1 MKLPTTLRADV
12 TTADDDLTLEDTDR
26 VSGRAALV
34 GNVKAALAVSGAVR
48 STLGPRGLD
57 KMLIDDDGKIMITN
71 DGATVLE
78 TAKVEHPTAQL
89 VIETSKNQDKMA
101 RDGTTTT
108 IIILA
113 ELLRNALELT
123 RSGLHP
129 TTIIQGYQKSLEICK
144 KELPSL
150 AKPITS
156 ASDLNKIIGTCVG
169 KKIDP
174 SMLDLVSK
182 LAIESSESIGEGHVD
197 DERMLVNRISIEE
210 GAVGDTELISGFVT
224 RKQRLDQSMPSRGES
239 CTIAVID
246 GGIEVPELEF
256 DAELE
261 ISSIG
266 VKDGFDQRNRE
277 KIIKMVGILSSLG
290 VGIVILRDGVDD
302 MAQNALR
309 EAGITCF
316 RRFDKKDLD
325 RVAEQTG
332 AIISR
337 SIQELEADQL
347 GSCTSW
353 SQRKVSGVNYLTIHS
368 DEGRGKTLI
377 ARGSSAA
384 LREEIIRTFDDA
396 LGVAVRVRGPAPM
409 LPGGGSTWSYLANQL
424 RRKSTKLSDR
434 GQLAVEGYADALE
447 TIPRVLAENS
457 GQDPVDRVL
466 QLSAAQSTKG
476 PWMGCDINN
485 GSLIDLYDAGIVDLR
500 MVIENGL
507 SGATEGA
514 ISVLRIDDLLWAKV
528 EPGQPDWNEE
538 EVTD

>member
-1 MKLPTTLRADV
+1 MDV
-12 TTADDDLTLEDTDR
+12 TTTDDDLTLEDTDR

-48 STLGPRGLD
+48 STLGPRGMD

-78 TAKVEHPTAQL
+78 AAKVEHPTAQL
-89 VIETSKNQDKMA
+89 VIETSKNQDKLA

-129 TTIIQGYQKSLEICK
+129 TTIIQGYQKSLEICR
-144 KELPSL
+144 KELDSL
-150 AKPITS
+150 AKPLAS
-156 ASDLNKIIGTCVG
+156 ASDLTKIIGTSIG
-169 KKIDP
+169 KKINS

-182 LAIESSESIGEGHVD
+182 LAIESSESIGAGHVD

-210 GAVGDTELISGFVT
+210 GALGDTELISGFVT
-224 RKQRLDQSMPSRGES
+224 RKQRLDQSMPGRGES

-277 KIIKMVGILSSLG
+277 KIIKMVRKLSSLG
-290 VGIVILRDGVDD
+290 VGIVILRDGVDY

-316 RRFDKKDLD
+316 RRFDKDDLN

-332 AIISR
+332 AKISR
-337 SIQELEADQL
+337 SIQELEVEQL

-353 SQRKVSGVNYLTIHS
+353 SQRKVSGVNYLTILS
-368 DEGRGKTLI
+368 DVGRGKTLI

-384 LREEIIRTFDDA
+384 LREEVIRTFDDA
-396 LGVAVRVRGPAPM
+396 LGVAVRVSGPAPM

-466 QLSAAQSTKG
+466 QLSAAQSTMG

-500 MVIENGL
+500 LVIENGL

-528 EPGQPDWNEE
+528 EPGHPDWNEE

>member
-1 MKLPTTLRADV
+1 MDV
-12 TTADDDLTLEDTDR
+12 TTTDDDLTLEDTDR

-48 STLGPRGLD
+48 STLGPRGMD

-78 TAKVEHPTAQL
+78 AAKVEHPTAQL
-89 VIETSKNQDKMA
+89 VIETSKNQDKLA

-129 TTIIQGYQKSLEICK
+129 TTIIQGYQKSLEICR
-144 KELPSL
+144 KELHSL
-150 AKPITS
+150 AKPIAS
-156 ASDLNKIIGTCVG
+156 ASDLNKIIGTSIG
-169 KKIDP
+169 KKINS

-182 LAIESSESIGEGHVD
+182 LAIESSESIGAGHVD

-210 GAVGDTELISGFVT
+210 GAVADTELISGFVT
-224 RKQRLDQSMPSRGES
+224 RKQRLDQSMPGRGES

-277 KIIKMVGILSSLG
+277 KIIKMVRKLSSLG
-290 VGIVILRDGVDD
+290 VGIVILRDGVDY

-316 RRFDKKDLD
+316 RRFDKDDLN

-332 AIISR
+332 AKISR
-337 SIQELEADQL
+337 SIQELEVEQL

-353 SQRKVSGVNYLTIHS
+353 SQRKVSGVNYLTILS
-368 DEGRGKTLI
+368 DVGRGKTLI
-377 ARGSSAA
+377 ARGSSNA
-384 LREEIIRTFDDA
+384 LREEVIRTFDDA
-396 LGVAVRVRGPAPM
+396 LGVAVRVSGPAPM

-466 QLSAAQSTKG
+466 QLSAAQSTMG

-500 MVIENGL
+500 LVIENGL
-507 SGATEGA
+507 LGATEGA

-528 EPGQPDWNEE
+528 EPGHPDWNEE